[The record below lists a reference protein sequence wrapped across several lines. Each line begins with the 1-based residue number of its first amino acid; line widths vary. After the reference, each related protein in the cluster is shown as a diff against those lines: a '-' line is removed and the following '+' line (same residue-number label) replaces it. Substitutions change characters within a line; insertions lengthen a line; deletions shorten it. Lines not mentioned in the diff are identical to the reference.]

1 MLHVGTSRK
10 WTRDELLLALNL
22 YHKLN
27 FGQFNSSNLAIQQI
41 ATKLGRTPAS
51 VSMKLCNLASFDPGL
66 AQRGVNG
73 LRGASA
79 LDRSVW
85 DEYHADLEASVLE
98 SELKLQDVFGVVG
111 GERLELLPKLGY
123 RIVSPT
129 TRESTEAEAV
139 RVERLKQGYFR
150 NAVLNNFEGRCGV
163 SGIGMREL
171 LNASHILPWSTHPAE
186 RLDVRN
192 GICLSSLYDRA
203 FDRYLIGF
211 DGNYRLVVSRR
222 VKQELGS
229 DAYERFF
236 ACFSGKS
243 LLIPSESVP
252 PSQDFLRQ
260 HLQRVAS

>member
-1 MLHVGTSRK
+1 MPDVRTSRK

-22 YHKLN
+22 YHKLS
-27 FGQFNSSNLAIQQI
+27 FGQFNSSNVAVQQL

-51 VSMKLCNLASFDPGL
+51 VSMKLCNLAFFDLGL
-66 AQRGVNG
+66 RQRGVNG
-73 LRGASA
+73 LSGASA

-98 SELKLQDVFGVVG
+98 SELKLRDVFGVAD
-111 GERLELLPKLGY
+111 GERIEILPRSGY
-123 RIVSPT
+123 RIAPATSQEPT
-129 TRESTEAEAV
+129 EVEAV

-163 SGIGMREL
+163 TGIGMRDL

-203 FDRYLIGF
+203 FDRYMIGF
-211 DGNYRLVVSRR
+211 DDRCRLVVSKR
-222 VKQELGS
+222 VKQELGT
-229 DAYERFF
+229 DAYDRFF
-236 ACFSGKS
+236 ACFEGKP
-243 LLIPSESVP
+243 LLIPGESVP